1 MSNDKY
7 YFSINESIYF
17 KIHLE
22 VIQFPIEVVKQKYL
36 EPINYGFTSFR
47 FFNFVRLIKFR
58 IIVENQIDFNIQEK
72 VPFGNKMV
80 IHSFKYTVPQITY
93 LVKKKLWAQ
102 VLVAL
107 FLGLVI
113 GLLLGP
119 EVGLVEKDTA
129 DFITD
134 WLAIPANLFLKII
147 QMIIIPLIFASI
159 IRGLTSSGSMEH
171 LQKLGL
177 GVALYFVVTTV
188 IALTIG
194 ILVVTAIEPGNFVDS
209 SLIRESFDL
218 VDLEPINKTELTMND
233 IPQSIIGIIPSNPIA
248 SFMSGEMLSI
258 IIFALIV
265 GVSMISLPK
274 ESSKPIL
281 DLLESI
287 QKITMKVVSWAMRLA
302 PFAAFGL
309 IAGITSKLG
318 LSALTGLGAY
328 MITVV
333 IGLFAM
339 MLIYLIIIKFFAKR
353 PIVST
358 LSMMRDPQLLAF
370 STSSSA
376 VVMPVSIKTAEEKM
390 KVKPKISQFIIP
402 LGATINMDG
411 TALYQIIA
419 VFFLAQLF
427 GIDLGFTTILLI
439 TLTALA
445 ASIGAPSAP
454 GTGIVILSTI
464 LIAAGIPPVAVVLLL
479 GVDRILDM
487 TRTMVNVTGDL
498 TACLFFDKR
507 IKSENFIEGSKKL
520 K

>member
-1 MSNDKY
+1 
-7 YFSINESIYF
+7 
-17 KIHLE
+17 
-22 VIQFPIEVVKQKYL
+22 
-36 EPINYGFTSFR
+36 
-47 FFNFVRLIKFR
+47 
-58 IIVENQIDFNIQEK
+58 
-72 VPFGNKMV
+72 MV
-80 IHSFKYTVPQITY
+80 IRSFTYPVPQITY

-107 FLGLVI
+107 FLGLVV
-113 GLLLGP
+113 GLVLGP
-119 EVGLVEKDTA
+119 EAGFVEKDTA
-129 DFITD
+129 ELITD
-134 WLAIPANLFLKII
+134 WLSIPANLFLKII
-147 QMIIIPLIFASI
+147 QMIIVPLIFASI
-159 IRGLTSSGSMEH
+159 IRGLTSSGSMED

-177 GVALYFVVTTV
+177 GAALYFIATTA

-194 ILVVTAIEPGNFVDS
+194 ILVVNVIEPGNLIDG

-218 VDLEPINKTELTMND
+218 GEIEPVEQSDLTVSD
-233 IPQSIIGIIPSNPIA
+233 IPQSIIGVIPSNPIA

-258 IIFALIV
+258 IIFALII

-287 QKITMKVVSWAMRLA
+287 QKITMKIVSWAMRLA

-318 LSALTGLGAY
+318 LSALVGLGGY
-328 MITVV
+328 MVTVV
-333 IGLFAM
+333 IGLFSM
-339 MLIYLIIIKFFAKR
+339 MIIYIIIIKFFAKR
-353 PIVST
+353 PISST
-358 LSMMRDPQLLAF
+358 FSMMRDPQLLAF

-376 VVMPVSIKTAEEKM
+376 AVMPLSIKTAEEKL
-390 KVKPKISQFIIP
+390 KVKPKVSQFIIP

-411 TALYQIIA
+411 TALYQIVA

-427 GIDLGFTTILLI
+427 NIDLGFTTILLI
-439 TLTALA
+439 SLTALA

-464 LIAAGIPPVAVVLLL
+464 LIAAGIPPVGVVLLL

-487 TRTMVNVTGDL
+487 IRTMINVTGDL
-498 TACLFFDKR
+498 TASLFFDKR
-507 IKSENFIEGSKKL
+507 LKIEDLPSD
-520 K
+520 

>member
-1 MSNDKY
+1 MV
-7 YFSINESIYF
+7 
-17 KIHLE
+17 LE
-22 VIQFPIEVVKQKYL
+22 
-36 EPINYGFTSFR
+36 
-47 FFNFVRLIKFR
+47 
-58 IIVENQIDFNIQEK
+58 
-72 VPFGNKMV
+72 
-80 IHSFKYTVPQITY
+80 SFKFHTPQITY

-102 VLVAL
+102 VIVAL
-107 FLGLVI
+107 FLGLTF
-113 GLLLGP
+113 GLFLGP
-119 EVGLVEKDTA
+119 EVGIVEKDTA
-129 DFITD
+129 EIITD
-134 WLAIPANLFLKII
+134 WLSIPANLFLKII

-159 IRGLTSSGSMEH
+159 IRGLTSSGSMEQ

-177 GVALYFVVTTV
+177 GVALYFVATTV
-188 IALTIG
+188 IALIIG
-194 ILVVTAIEPGNFVDS
+194 ILVVTAIGPGNFIDS
-209 SLIRESFDL
+209 SLIIESFGIENTDSIEK
-218 VDLEPINKTELTMND
+218 LELNLSD
-233 IPQSIIGIIPSNPIA
+233 IPQSIVSIVPSNPLA

-258 IIFALIV
+258 LVFAIIV

-274 ESSKPIL
+274 QSSQPIL
-281 DLLESI
+281 DLLESV

-309 IAGITSKLG
+309 MAAITSKVG

-328 MITVV
+328 MTTVI

-339 MLIYLIIIKFFAKR
+339 MLIYMIIIKIFAKR
-353 PIVST
+353 PLSST
-358 LSMMRDPQLLAF
+358 FAMMKDAQLLAF

-376 VVMPVSIKTAEEKM
+376 AVMPVSIKTAEEKL
-390 KVKPKISQFIIP
+390 KVKPKVSQFVIP

-427 GIDLGFTTILLI
+427 NIDLGFTTILLI

-454 GTGIVILSTI
+454 GTGIIILSTI
-464 LIAAGIPPVAVVLLL
+464 LIAAGIPPIGVILLL
-479 GVDRILDM
+479 GVDRLLDM

-507 IKSENFIEGSKKL
+507 IKSDELPEEELRKPT
-520 K
+520 

>member
-1 MSNDKY
+1 M
-7 YFSINESIYF
+7 
-17 KIHLE
+17 
-22 VIQFPIEVVKQKYL
+22 VVK
-36 EPINYGFTSFR
+36 
-47 FFNFVRLIKFR
+47 
-58 IIVENQIDFNIQEK
+58 
-72 VPFGNKMV
+72 
-80 IHSFKYTVPQITY
+80 SFKDPVPQITY
-93 LVKKKLWAQ
+93 LIKKKLWAQ

-107 FLGLVI
+107 FLGLVV

-119 EVGLVEKDTA
+119 ETNIVEKGTA
-129 DFITD
+129 ELITD

-147 QMIIIPLIFASI
+147 QMIIVPLIFASI

-177 GVALYFVVTTV
+177 GVALYFVATTA

-194 ILVVTAIEPGNFVDS
+194 ILVVVAIEPGNFIDS
-209 SLIRESFDL
+209 SLIRESFDI
-218 VDLEPINKTELTMND
+218 VEIEPIEKTEVTFHD
-233 IPQSIIGIIPSNPIA
+233 IPQSIIGVIPSNPIA

-258 IIFALIV
+258 IVFALIV

-318 LSALTGLGAY
+318 ISALAGLGAY

-339 MLIYLIIIKFFAKR
+339 MIIYIIIIKFFAKR
-353 PIVST
+353 PILST

-376 VVMPVSIKTAEEKM
+376 AVMPLSIKTAEEKL
-390 KVKPKISQFIIP
+390 KVKPKVSQFIIP

-427 GIDLGFTTILLI
+427 NIDLGFTTILLI
-439 TLTALA
+439 SLTALA

-464 LIAAGIPPVAVVLLL
+464 LIAAGIPPVGVVLLL

-487 TRTMVNVTGDL
+487 IRTMINVTGDL
-498 TACLFFDKR
+498 TASLFFDKR
-507 IKSENFIEGSKKL
+507 L
-520 K
+520 KIDDLPEEDEVG

>member
-1 MSNDKY
+1 MA
-7 YFSINESIYF
+7 
-17 KIHLE
+17 
-22 VIQFPIEVVKQKYL
+22 
-36 EPINYGFTSFR
+36 
-47 FFNFVRLIKFR
+47 IK
-58 IIVENQIDFNIQEK
+58 
-72 VPFGNKMV
+72 
-80 IHSFKYTVPQITY
+80 SFKYPIPQITY

-102 VLVAL
+102 VLFAL
-107 FLGLVI
+107 FLGLVL
-113 GLLLGP
+113 GVLLGP
-119 EVGLVEKDTA
+119 EMGIVEKETA
-129 DFITD
+129 EIITN
-134 WLAIPANLFLKII
+134 WLSIPANLFLKII

-159 IRGLTSSGSMEH
+159 IRGITSSGSLEQ

-177 GVALYFVVTTV
+177 GVSVYFVITTI

-194 ILVVTAIEPGNFVDS
+194 ILLVSVITPGNFIDG
-209 SLIRESFDL
+209 SLIRESFGIED
-218 VDLEPINKTELTMND
+218 VEPVEKTEFNIQD
-233 IPQSIIGIIPSNPIA
+233 IPQSIVGVIPSNPLA

-258 IIFALIV
+258 IVFALII

-274 ESSKPIL
+274 QSSQPIL
-281 DLLESI
+281 DLLESV
-287 QKITMKVVSWAMRLA
+287 QKLTLKVVSWAMRLA

-309 IAGITSKLG
+309 IAGITSKIG
-318 LSALTGLGAY
+318 LSAMTVLGAY
-328 MITVV
+328 MLTVV

-339 MLIYLIIIKFFAKR
+339 MLIYVIIIKFFTKR
-353 PIVST
+353 PLLST
-358 LSMMRDPQLLAF
+358 FTMMKDAQLLAF

-376 VVMPVSIKTAEEKM
+376 AVMPLSIKTAEEKM
-390 KVKPKISQFIIP
+390 NVKPKVSQFIIP

-427 GIDLGFTTILLI
+427 NIDLGFTTILLI

-487 TRTMVNVTGDL
+487 IRTMVNVTGDL

-507 IKSENFIEGSKKL
+507 IKTNTVVEDKNTG
-520 K
+520 

>member
-1 MSNDKY
+1 
-7 YFSINESIYF
+7 
-17 KIHLE
+17 
-22 VIQFPIEVVKQKYL
+22 
-36 EPINYGFTSFR
+36 
-47 FFNFVRLIKFR
+47 
-58 IIVENQIDFNIQEK
+58 
-72 VPFGNKMV
+72 MV
-80 IHSFKYTVPQITY
+80 IKSFTFPTPQITY
-93 LVKKKLWAQ
+93 LIKKKLWAQ

-107 FLGLVI
+107 FLGFLFGMI
-113 GLLLGP
+113 LGP
-119 EVGLVEKDTA
+119 EAGIVDKNTA
-129 DFITD
+129 EIITD

-159 IRGLTSSGSMEH
+159 IRGLTSSGSLEQ
-171 LQKLGL
+171 LQKLGF
-177 GVALYFVVTTV
+177 GVAIYFVITTT

-194 ILVVTAIEPGNFVDS
+194 ILVASAIEPGSFIDS
-209 SLIRESFDL
+209 SLIQESFDL
-218 VDLEPINKTELTMND
+218 NNTEPVKRTDVTIHD
-233 IPQSIIGIIPSNPIA
+233 IPQNIIGIIPSNPLA
-248 SFMSGEMLSI
+248 SFMSGEMMSI

-265 GVSMISLPK
+265 GVAMISLPK
-274 ESSKPIL
+274 QSSKPIL

-309 IAGITSKLG
+309 ISGITSKVG

-328 MITVV
+328 MVTVI

-339 MLIYLIIIKFFAKR
+339 MLVYVIIIKFIAKR
-353 PIVST
+353 PLSST
-358 LSMMRDPQLLAF
+358 FTMMKDPQLLAF

-376 VVMPVSIKTAEEKM
+376 AVMPLSIKTAEEKM

-402 LGATINMDG
+402 LGATVNMDG
-411 TALYQIIA
+411 TALYQIVA

-427 GIDLGFTTILLI
+427 NIDLGFTTILLI

-464 LIAAGIPPVAVVLLL
+464 LIAAGIPPVGVVLLL

-498 TACLFFDKR
+498 TACLFFDKK
-507 IKSENFIEGSKKL
+507 IKEDDLPKIQTD
-520 K
+520 

>member
-1 MSNDKY
+1 
-7 YFSINESIYF
+7 
-17 KIHLE
+17 
-22 VIQFPIEVVKQKYL
+22 
-36 EPINYGFTSFR
+36 
-47 FFNFVRLIKFR
+47 
-58 IIVENQIDFNIQEK
+58 
-72 VPFGNKMV
+72 MV
-80 IHSFKYTVPQITY
+80 LKSFKDPVPQITY

-102 VLVAL
+102 VIVAL
-107 FLGLVI
+107 FLGLI
-113 GLLLGP
+113 LGIILGP
-119 EVGLVEKDTA
+119 EMGFVQKDIA
-129 DFITD
+129 ELITN
-134 WLAIPANLFLKII
+134 WLSIPANLFLKII

-159 IRGLTSSGSMEH
+159 IRGLTSSGSMEQ

-177 GVALYFVVTTV
+177 GVSVYFVITTI

-194 ILVVTAIEPGNFVDS
+194 IVVVSIISPGNLIDS

-218 VDLEPINKTELTMND
+218 EDTDPVQKADFSIQD
-233 IPQSIIGIIPSNPIA
+233 IPQSIVGLIPSNPLA

-265 GVSMISLPK
+265 GVSMISLPRQ
-274 ESSKPIL
+274 SSQPIL

-309 IAGITSKLG
+309 ISGITSKIG
-318 LSALTGLGAY
+318 LSALAVLGAY
-328 MITVV
+328 MVTVV
-333 IGLFAM
+333 IGLFL
-339 MLIYLIIIKFFAKR
+339 MLLVYMIIIKFFAKR
-353 PIVST
+353 PLSST
-358 LSMMRDPQLLAF
+358 FAMMKDAQLLAF

-376 VVMPVSIKTAEEKM
+376 AVMPLSIKTAEEKM
-390 KVKPKISQFIIP
+390 KVKPKVSQFVIP

-427 GIDLGFTTILLI
+427 SIDLGFTTIILI

-464 LIAAGIPPVAVVLLL
+464 LITAGIPPVAVVLLL
-479 GVDRILDM
+479 GVDRVLDM
-487 TRTMVNVTGDL
+487 TRTMVNVSGDL
-498 TACLFFDKR
+498 TACLFFDNK
-507 IKSENFIEGSKKL
+507 IKDEEIQEE
-520 K
+520 

>member
-1 MSNDKY
+1 M
-7 YFSINESIYF
+7 
-17 KIHLE
+17 E
-22 VIQFPIEVVKQKYL
+22 VK
-36 EPINYGFTSFR
+36 
-47 FFNFVRLIKFR
+47 
-58 IIVENQIDFNIQEK
+58 
-72 VPFGNKMV
+72 
-80 IHSFKYTVPQITY
+80 SFKYSVPQVTY

-107 FLGLVI
+107 FF
-113 GLLLGP
+113 GLLVGLALGP
-119 EVGLVEKDTA
+119 ETGLVKQESA
-129 DFITD
+129 EIITD

-159 IRGLTSSGSMEH
+159 IRGLTSSGSLEH

-177 GVALYFVVTTV
+177 GAVLYFVATTA

-194 ILVVTAIEPGNFVDS
+194 ILLVTAIEPGNLIDS
-209 SLIRESFDL
+209 SLIRESFGIEDA
-218 VDLEPINKTELTMND
+218 EPIPRTELSLQD
-233 IPQSIIGIIPSNPIA
+233 IPQSIVGIIPSNPLA

-258 IIFALIV
+258 IVFAIIV
-265 GVSMISLPK
+265 GVSLITLPK

-287 QKITMKVVSWAMRLA
+287 QKLTLKVVSWAMRLA

-309 IAGITSKLG
+309 VAGLTSKLG
-318 LSALTGLGAY
+318 LSALAGLGAY
-328 MITVV
+328 MLTVV
-333 IGLFAM
+333 AGLFVM
-339 MLIYLIIIKFFAKR
+339 VFVYILIIKFFTKR
-353 PIVST
+353 PLSST
-358 LSMMRDPQLLAF
+358 FTMMKDAQLLAF

-376 VVMPVSIKTAEEKM
+376 AVMPLSIKTAEEKM
-390 KVKPKISQFIIP
+390 KIKPKISQFIIP

-427 GIDLGFTTILLI
+427 SIDLGFTTILLI
-439 TLTALA
+439 SLTALA

-507 IKSENFIEGSKKL
+507 IKQDEIQGKAKEPK
-520 K
+520 